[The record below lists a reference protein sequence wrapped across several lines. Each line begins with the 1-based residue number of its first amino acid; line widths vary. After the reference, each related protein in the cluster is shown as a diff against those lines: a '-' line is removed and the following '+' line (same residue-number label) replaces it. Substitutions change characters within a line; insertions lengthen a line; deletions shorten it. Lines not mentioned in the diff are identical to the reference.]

1 MDPMAHTN
9 REPVS
14 GSPRPAVRPADAAA
28 ARRPDAS
35 MSLLLEAMERP
46 LDPGYAAAAAVR
58 TGPAPRTPAR
68 TAVVVL
74 VALLC
79 GASATTAV
87 LDLRRPTERDEV
99 RTALLARIENRNQE
113 TSARQRANRALQLQ
127 VETLQAR
134 ALPSERQAEIQEQ
147 TTRLALAA
155 GETPVT
161 GPGLELV
168 MSDRPTSQDPAVGTD
183 PREDEAVNDGKV
195 LDKDLQLVVNGLW
208 AAGAEAIAIN
218 GQRLTAVSAIRS
230 AGQAILVDY
239 RPLVP
244 PYVVDAVGDPNRL
257 QTRFA
262 DGMAGSYLQLLRDS
276 YGVQAGI
283 SAKQALT
290 LPAAPLMRLR
300 AAAVPSAPAATGTRT
315 PGTPGTTSEVRP

>member
-1 MDPMAHTN
+1 MAHTN

-14 GSPRPAVRPADAAA
+14 GSPRPAVRPADGAA

-46 LDPGYAAAAAVR
+46 LDPGYAAAAAAR
-58 TGPAPRTPAR
+58 DGTAGRTPAR

-79 GASATTAV
+79 GAGATTAV
-87 LDLRRPTERDEV
+87 LDLRRPTDRDEV
-99 RTALLARIENRNQE
+99 RTALLDRIQTRNEE
-113 TSARQRANRALQLQ
+113 TSARQRANRTLQLLI
-127 VETLQAR
+127 EKAQAR
-134 ALPSERQAEIQEQ
+134 ALSSDSQAAITQKTSQ
-147 TTRLALAA
+147 LAFAA

-168 MSDRPTSQDPAVGTD
+168 IADAATSEEPAVGTD
-183 PREDEAVNDGKV
+183 PREDEAADQGKV

-218 GQRLTAVSAIRS
+218 GHRLTAVSAIRS

-257 QTRFA
+257 QTGFA
-262 DGMAGSYLQLLRDS
+262 DGMAGPYLQSLRDN

-300 AAAVPSAPAATGTRT
+300 AAAVPSTPAATGTRT
-315 PGTPGTTSEVRP
+315 PATPGTTSEVRP